1 MHVFAK
7 MRDRNRQWFYSSA
20 SREPRILCFVSR
32 LGRCVVVGSR
42 ISPRCLLLLA
52 DFSSSLVPLRSF
64 LPLSRTFVVGF
75 VAVGYYTDRY

>member
-1 MHVFAK
+1 MSA
-7 MRDRNRQWFYSSA
+7 RRCSGA
-20 SREPRILCFVSR
+20 SREPRILWGFVSR
-32 LGRCVVVGSR
+32 LGRCLVVGSR

-64 LPLSRTFVVGF
+64 LPLSRSFVVGF